1 MSEDEIG
8 IYYIDLPVTVPALV
22 QYDAE
27 GYPSIYIN
35 ARLNDVQQRAAGAHE
50 LKHIEDEDV
59 WNDKDIKEIEG
70 EAQ

>member
-50 LKHIEDEDV
+50 LRHIANDDA
-59 WNDKDIKEIEG
+59 WNDKDIREVER
-70 EAQ
+70 